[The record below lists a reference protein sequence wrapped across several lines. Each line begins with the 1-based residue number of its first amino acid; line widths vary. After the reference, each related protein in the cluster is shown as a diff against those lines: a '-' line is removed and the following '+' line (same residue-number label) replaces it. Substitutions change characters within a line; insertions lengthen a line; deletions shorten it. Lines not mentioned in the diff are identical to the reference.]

1 MSEVLDLTIELCR
14 RASVTP
20 ADGGCQALVA
30 KRLARAGFRIEA
42 LRYGEVE
49 NLWATHGGEGPVLA
63 FLGHTDVVPTGPE
76 SAWSTPPFAPQ
87 VRDGRLFARGAADM
101 KGSVAAMV
109 LALERFAREQPA
121 HRGRVALLLT
131 SDEEGVA
138 IDGVRRVVETF
149 RARGERIDFCLV
161 GEPSSKTH
169 LGDVVRVGRRGS
181 LNGTLRVRG
190 VQGHVAFPELA
201 LNPIHALAPAL
212 AELVAIEWDRGN
224 ERFPPTRLQV
234 SNIASGTG
242 ATNVIPGTL
251 DMLFNFRFGTASR
264 AEDLMQRT
272 EAVLVKHGL
281 DYRIEW
287 SLSGAPYLTEPG
299 ALIDAVRH
307 AVRKHTGID
316 TRADTGGGTSDG
328 RFVATLGAQVV
339 ELGPVNATIHM
350 VDENVLV
357 SDLEKLPDIYFDVAK
372 RLLVV

>member
-1 MSEVLDLTIELCR
+1 
-14 RASVTP
+14 
-20 ADGGCQALVA
+20 
-30 KRLARAGFRIEA
+30 
-42 LRYGEVE
+42 
-49 NLWATHGGEGPVLA
+49 VLA
-63 FLGHTDVVPTGPE
+63 FLGHTDVVPSGPE
-76 SAWSTPPFAPQ
+76 NAWASPPFAPV

-101 KGSVAAMV
+101 KGGVAAMV
-109 LALERFAREQPA
+109 VALERFAREHA
-121 HRGRVALLLT
+121 GHRGQVALLLT

-138 IDGVRRVVETF
+138 IDGVRRVVEQF
-149 RARGERIDFCLV
+149 RAQGRRIDFCLV

-190 VQGHVAFPELA
+190 VQGHVAFPDNA

-224 ERFPPTRLQV
+224 AQFPPTRMQV

-242 ATNVIPGTL
+242 ATNVIPGAL
-251 DMLFNFRFGTASR
+251 EMLFNFRFGTASR

-281 DYRIEW
+281 DYRIDW
-287 SLSGAPYLTEPG
+287 SLSGAPYLTQPG
-299 ALIDAVRH
+299 ELIAAVRDAVR
-307 AVRKHTGID
+307 AATGID
-316 TRADTGGGTSDG
+316 PRPDTGGGTSDG

-357 SDLEKLPDIYFDVAK
+357 EDLEKLPRIYFDIAR
-372 RLLVV
+372 RLLVAP

>member
-1 MSEVLDLTIELCR
+1 MSDVLDLTIDLCR

-20 ADGGCQALVA
+20 DDAGCQALVA
-30 KRLARAGFRIEA
+30 RRLAAAGFRIEH
-42 LRYGEVE
+42 LRFGDVD
-49 NLWATHGGEGPVLA
+49 NLWATHGDEGPVLA
-63 FLGHTDVVPTGPE
+63 FLGHTDVVPTGPAE
-76 SAWSTPPFAPQ
+76 AWKSAPFEPA

-109 LALERFAREQPA
+109 VALERFVREQPA
-121 HRGRVALLLT
+121 HRGRIALLLT

-138 IDGVRRVVETF
+138 IDGVRRVVELF
-149 RARGERIDFCLV
+149 RTRGERIDFCLV

-181 LNGTLRVRG
+181 LNGTLVVRG
-190 VQGHVAFPELA
+190 VQGHVAFPDLA

-224 ERFPPTRLQV
+224 AQFPPTRMQV
-234 SNIASGTG
+234 SNIRSGTG

-251 DMLFNFRFGTASR
+251 ELLFNFRFGTASR
-264 AEDLMQRT
+264 AEELMQRT

-281 DYRIEW
+281 DYRIDW
-287 SLSGAPYLTEPG
+287 SLSGAPYLTQPG

-307 AVRKHTGID
+307 AVRAHIGID

-328 RFVATLGAQVV
+328 RFVATLGTQVV
-339 ELGPVNATIHM
+339 ELGPVNATIHQ
-350 VDENVLV
+350 VDENVSV
-357 SDLEKLPDIYFDVAK
+357 ADLEKLPAI
-372 RLLVV
+372 

>member
-1 MSEVLDLTIELCR
+1 MSEILELTLELCR
-14 RASVTP
+14 RPSVTP
-20 ADGGCQALVA
+20 ADEGCQALLA
-30 KRLARAGFRIEA
+30 RRLAAVGFRIEQ
-42 LRYGEVE
+42 LRFGAVE
-49 NLWATHGGEGPVLA
+49 NLWATHGRDGPVLA

-76 SAWSTPPFAPQ
+76 SAWRSPPFAPV

-101 KGSVAAMV
+101 KGSVAAMT
-109 LALERFAREQPA
+109 LALERFAREHA
-121 HRGRVALLLT
+121 GHDGTLALLLT

-149 RARGERIDFCLV
+149 RARGQRIDFCLV

-190 VQGHVAFPELA
+190 VQGHVAFPDNA

-224 ERFPPTRLQV
+224 AQFPPTRLQV

-251 DMLFNFRFGTASR
+251 EMLFNFRFGTASR

-281 DYRIEW
+281 DYRIDW

-299 ALIDAVRH
+299 ALIEAVRA
-307 AVRKHTGID
+307 AVRTHTGIEP
-316 TRADTGGGTSDG
+316 RADTGGGTSDG
-328 RFVATLGAQVV
+328 RFVATLAAQVV
-339 ELGPVNATIHM
+339 ELGPVNATIHQ
-350 VDENVLV
+350 VDENVSV
-357 SDLEKLPDIYFDVAK
+357 ADLEKLPAIYFDIAK
-372 RLLVV
+372 RLLV